1 MMIKILFL
9 SNLIVNEEYGY
20 ETLDEHYEVREY
32 YINSKDYQ
40 TFLNELEVYCEKEK
54 WSLVKNS
61 ETLIK
66 DYSFL
71 NQQKSAY
78 IFVLNN
84 DKLDVY
90 ELQNTDEFYLD
101 QKIDL
106 WWFFDKTD
114 KFDAKQTLYYKLFD
128 DKFEKDIFKNYL
140 SVNYCNTKEIT
151 DDLEM

>member
-1 MMIKILFL
+1 MTKILFL

-20 ETLDEHYEVREY
+20 ETLEEHYEVREF
-32 YINSKDYQ
+32 YINNKDYQ
-40 TFLNELEVYCEKEK
+40 TYLQELEEYCEKNE
-54 WSLVKNS
+54 LALIKNR
-61 ETLIK
+61 EALMK

-71 NQQKSAY
+71 NNQKSAY
-78 IFVLNN
+78 IFMLNN

-114 KFDAKQTLYYKLFD
+114 KFDVKQTLYYKLFD

-140 SVNYCNTKEIT
+140 SFNYTNTKEIT
-151 DDLEM
+151 DDLEI

>member
-1 MMIKILFL
+1 MTKILFL

-20 ETLDEHYEVREY
+20 ETLEEHYEVREY
-32 YINSKDYQ
+32 YISNKDYQ
-40 TFLNELEVYCEKEK
+40 TYLQELEEYCEKNELALIK
-54 WSLVKNS
+54 NRESLM
-61 ETLIK
+61 K

-71 NQQKSAY
+71 NNQKSAY
-78 IFVLNN
+78 IFMLNN

-106 WWFFDKTD
+106 WWFFKDTN
-114 KFDAKQTLYYKLFD
+114 KFDSKQTLYYKLFA

-140 SVNYCNTKEIT
+140 SVNYYNTKEIT